1 LVIEMKEI
9 KTKSWF
15 VRIIQIS
22 ALLIGIFGFFMVC
35 FSLVIVLVV
44 ILKGEISYESFAFF
58 IAMLFGIL
66 IGAYFAWTGYSLLR
80 GITKRTIKH
89 LSAVIAFLLYV
100 ILETFA
106 VSYGNNYADKL
117 KRFEKDIALLVVHF
131 LPFFIMLIVYTLLNR
146 VLSSLSIRNNI
157 LLSHNSKGS

>member
-1 LVIEMKEI
+1 MVIEVQEI

-15 VRIIQIS
+15 VRIVQIS

-44 ILKGEISYESFAFF
+44 ILKGKISYAIF
-58 IAMLFGIL
+58 IPMLLNML

-80 GITKRTIKH
+80 GITKRRIKH
-89 LSAVIAFLLYV
+89 LSAIIAFIIYIVASV
-100 ILETFA
+100 ILIKFA
-106 VSYGNNYADKL
+106 DSYTDKL
-117 KRFEKDIALLVVHF
+117 GDFEKDIAMLVAVP

-146 VLSSLSIRNNI
+146 VLSSLVVRNNI
-157 LLSHNSKGS
+157 LLGDNSKDSEE